1 MSTYTFDT
9 DTFRWSEAH
18 IYGSS
23 RIGVYNAEQVLVVGT
38 TTQNSHLQAN
48 EHENIRGKRHYEL
61 SNHLGNVLAVVSDRR
76 TGICTGN
83 GLVAYNA
90 EVVSATDYYA
100 FGSPMPG
107 RQGIQQCS
115 TVTNTVT
122 VTNYAAQEDFSS
134 SSVGGFVAGS
144 GSRTVSN
151 PTGDVLRIGSTWT
164 TRPQANKSVTVLA
177 STNYTLNFDLDSF
190 SSMFGYSH
198 TVRVTVILP
207 GGGSFNT
214 DYNNTGNKTIN
225 FTSTV
230 AGNATIRFSSIIN
243 GSGVYSPNP
252 FIDIDNFNVTYIT
265 TTTTTSN
272 VCSAWDKGYRYGF
285 SKLF

>member
-61 SNHLGNVLAVVSDRR
+61 SEAVSRMPLNKKIINEQLSNLPQACGMGNVLAVVSDRR

-83 GLVAYNA
+83 GLIAYEA

-100 FGSPMPG
+100 FGQASRKLAGLG

-134 SSVGGFVAGS
+134 SSVGGFVAGT

-151 PTGDVLRIGSTWT
+151 PT
-164 TRPQANKSVTVLA
+164 
-177 STNYTLNFDLDSF
+177 
-190 SSMFGYSH
+190 
-198 TVRVTVILP
+198 
-207 GGGSFNT
+207 
-214 DYNNTGNKTIN
+214 
-225 FTSTV
+225 
-230 AGNATIRFSSIIN
+230 
-243 GSGVYSPNP
+243 
-252 FIDIDNFNVTYIT
+252 
-265 TTTTTSN
+265 
-272 VCSAWDKGYRYGF
+272 
-285 SKLF
+285 